1 LRVATEWICFNHTG
15 YAQQKARDWWS
26 VRSAVA
32 MLSDTRTI
40 FQWLKTNH
48 ILEPARITTKINGK
62 FTEIKTY
69 EFTTT
74 SRNQNSTKEATA

>member
-1 LRVATEWICFNHTG
+1 
-15 YAQQKARDWWS
+15 
-26 VRSAVA
+26 

-40 FQWLKTNH
+40 FEWLKTNH
-48 ILEPARITTKINGK
+48 ILEPVRITTNINGK

-74 SRNQNSTKEATA
+74 SRNQNSIKETTA